1 MGKAQRACKRNPSPA
16 LDRPREAGLAFPT
29 LQGARAEWLLRP
41 LPFCAAN
48 SKGLGEFAMTTIM
61 KTSSSVGDSDK
72 KTGRTPRP
80 ASFKFKP
87 TKLSATGRSVSGGL
101 SVVAK
106 LLKAAT

>member
-1 MGKAQRACKRNPSPA
+1 
-16 LDRPREAGLAFPT
+16 
-29 LQGARAEWLLRP
+29 
-41 LPFCAAN
+41 
-48 SKGLGEFAMTTIM
+48 MTTIM

-101 SVVAK
+101 SVAAK